1 MATYASTRRHTLAA
15 IFVAPVLALTGP
27 TMLIARAGA
36 TIAPHKNRH
45 DAWLA
50 ERARLLAYANSVDCE
65 SKAFDDACLAMG
77 SIERRIMHTPAANI
91 AEAKAKLRFAAVLD
105 AEGSQLAGDDAAEIM
120 VDIAPFLAGER

>member
-1 MATYASTRRHTLAA
+1 MATHTSTRRGILGA
-15 IFVAPVLALTGP
+15 IAIAPVV
-27 TMLIARAGA
+27 IAAPAVAAFGGA
-36 TIAPHKNRH
+36 DRH
-45 DAWLA
+45 GAWLA

-91 AEAKAKLRFAAVLD
+91 AEAKAKLRFATVLD

-120 VDIAPFLAGER
+120 VDIAPFLAA